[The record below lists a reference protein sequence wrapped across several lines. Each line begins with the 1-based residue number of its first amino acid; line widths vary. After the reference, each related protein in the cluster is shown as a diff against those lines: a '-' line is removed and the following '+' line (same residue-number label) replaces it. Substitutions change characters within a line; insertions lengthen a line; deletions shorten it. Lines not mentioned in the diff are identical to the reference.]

1 LSSEIETTKNR
12 DYSIDILKGFAT
24 ISMVLAHVIAFAGQT
39 TIIQVAIQYLINLF
53 AFPLFI
59 FSFGYTTQMSYFGET
74 IRYKAALLTAA
85 RLVLAY
91 YISALTYF
99 LFIEADASNI
109 QGLWDIL
116 TFNTVP
122 LFSEFIVAFALTLV
136 IALPLGNAI
145 KSLVQRPPL
154 FFVVFFALL
163 LTTYFPYEI
172 VQSAQLGLLVGAPND
187 LLFPFPVL
195 QYLGIYLLGYYCAY
209 HQVRIEVRLI
219 GLVLAIGALGLLLD
233 PTPDRFPPSFG
244 WITSSLAFVLICYVG
259 AQLVERWLW
268 VRALLAPIGAN
279 SLFQLLFS
287 NIFLFAFGQTALA
300 ESGFRFIEAF
310 GFTLFLVFACQFC
323 TTIARTLNVNPTPAP
338 RLQTDS

>member
-1 LSSEIETTKNR
+1 LSSSPTAIKGR

-24 ISMVLAHVIAFAGQT
+24 GSMVLAHVIAFAGQT
-39 TIIQVAIQYLINLF
+39 TIIQAAVNYFIGMF
-53 AFPLFI
+53 AFSMFL
-59 FSFGYTTQMSYFGET
+59 FSFGYTTQKAYLGEKV
-74 IRYKAALLTAA
+74 RYKPALLTAA
-85 RLVLAY
+85 RIVVAY
-91 YISALTYF
+91 YISSLSYDIFVVEGATNLQR
-99 LFIEADASNI
+99 IWNI
-109 QGLWDIL
+109 LV
-116 TFNTVP
+116 FNTVP
-122 LFSEFIVAFALTLV
+122 LFSEYIIAFALTLV

-154 FFVVFFALL
+154 FFVVFFGLL
-163 LTTYFPYEI
+163 LTTYFPYDI
-172 VQSAQLGLLVGAPND
+172 VQSAQIGLLVGAPND

-195 QYLGIYLLGYYCAY
+195 QYSCVYLLGFYCSY
-209 HQVRIEVRLI
+209 HRLSLNIRIVGLALI
-219 GLVLAIGALGLLLD
+219 IGALGLLLD
-233 PTPDRFPPSFG
+233 PTPERFPPSFG
-244 WITSSLAFVLICYVG
+244 WIASGLAFVILCYSA
-259 AQLVERWLW
+259 AQIVEKWLW
-268 VRALLAPIGAN
+268 MRALLAPIGAN